1 MKRNKKIQKFA
12 VAQANEVYNFFEKN
26 LDRSNNLPVS
36 YFTEKSIFDII
47 PNYYFPQIIQNL
59 QDCYHV
65 NPNSF
70 SFPKNIQ

>member
-12 VAQANEVYNFFEKN
+12 VAQANEVFNFFEKN

-47 PNYYFPQIIQNL
+47 PNYYFP
-59 QDCYHV
+59 
-65 NPNSF
+65 
-70 SFPKNIQ
+70 